1 MKLNEIFLKDVTR
14 SIEGVVK
21 ADDADHLGIEV
32 EEYVL
37 TNDAAKGVAPLLEEY
52 TNYTNANGVWISG
65 FFGSGKSHLLK
76 MLAHLLGDV
85 EGQAFPREKVSE
97 GFLGKTDDA
106 MLIASLKKAA
116 AIPAKSLLFNI
127 DQKATLIAKDQTD
140 ALLKVFVKVFD
151 ESRGYYG
158 NDGAVARFEEDL
170 DKRGQYDAFKAA
182 FAKHAGIDWSQGREQ
197 TALEGHNI
205 DKAFAE
211 VNGEANPGIIAQYQ
225 KSYAVSIED
234 FATSVKAW
242 IDKQEPGFRLNFFVD
257 EVGQFI
263 ADDVKLM
270 LNLQTIA
277 ESLNTKCKGQSWVF
291 VTSQEDMDKVI
302 GDRTKQQG
310 NDFSKIQAR
319 FSAKVKLTSQD
330 VEEVISKRLLEKNNA
345 GVTALKAI
353 HSKEAANFPTIF
365 NFVNG
370 AKTYRNYLD
379 EARFVNTYP
388 LVTYQIPM
396 FQAAIEGLSDHNMFE
411 GKNSSVGERSMLG
424 VVQEVAKRI
433 GGEQVGYLATLDQM
447 FAGISAAL
455 KSAAQSAILQAE
467 KHLPDPTSDVTILAN
482 RLLKAL
488 FLVKYVDTFRATPH
502 NLTVLVYD
510 RFGLDLTGL
519 GKQVQEALNLL
530 ETQSYVQRNGNVY
543 EYLTNEEQEIE
554 KEIKAVDVDSSEVS
568 SKLFRYLSSDIL
580 KKNKFV
586 YGKNGQDFPF
596 GYKLDDIVQGNQRE
610 LTIHFITPE
619 TSYSDSEIAA
629 QSMGR
634 DELRVFLGRDKRL
647 LADLRLLLKTEK
659 YTKQRTHSGATPSM
673 RAILQSKQALNAD
686 REKGLIERLRQAVG
700 KAQLIINAAEIPS
713 SSQDAVTRVSDG
725 FQELVSRTYTNLGLL
740 GGKVYSEQQV
750 AGAVQND
757 QGMFSAGNLSV
768 LTSPGTEMESW
779 IIAQT
784 DLGEQVTIKKIVDRF
799 ESKPYGWDLG
809 SIEVVLGWLVGNGN
823 VALSVDSNPVVRTEA
838 AALIR
843 NTGKHQH
850 TVVAPQKAYDQTKVA
865 SFKKFCIDFF
875 DEGAVP
881 SDPTE
886 LARLGKDKLASR
898 REGLNTLVSTSR
910 YPFVSQL
917 SSAVALLDRVVG
929 KPVDWY
935 LGDFDIADELMEAK
949 EDLIDPIKSFLN
961 GQQAKIFDEAQAL
974 LNANTGNLGYLPVGS
989 ADSVKALLSDANAF
1003 RGNKMNQLKAAADTL
1018 RGQID
1023 HVVSAKRADV
1033 TEAIEGRKS
1042 EILGSAYYANATSA
1056 AQESVIGHIDQ
1067 ILGRLAGET
1076 QIAHILQVGATFEQ
1090 DDYPAL
1096 LSRLVEFQQ
1105 NAGDDVPAPRPIVSI
1120 KTISA
1125 SGVSGVLESEADI
1138 DNYLTTLRTALV
1150 ATLNDG
1156 KRITL

>member
-32 EEYVL
+32 EEYVF

-85 EGQAFPREKVSE
+85 EGQAFARDKVAES
-97 GFLGKTDDA
+97 FLAKTDDA

-116 AIPAKSLLFNI
+116 SIPAKSLLFNI

-151 ESRGYYG
+151 ESRGYFG

-182 FAKHAGIDWSQGREQ
+182 FARTAGIDWSQGREQ

-242 IDKQEPGFRLNFFVD
+242 IDTQEPGFRLNFFVD

-277 ESLNTKCKGQSWVF
+277 ESLNTKCKGRSWIF

-302 GDRTKQQG
+302 GDRTRQQG

-319 FSAKVKLTSQD
+319 FTTKVKLTSQD
-330 VEEVISKRLLEKNNA
+330 VEEVISKRLLEKNDA
-345 GVTALKAI
+345 GTTTLKAI
-353 HSKEAANFPTIF
+353 HSTQAANFPTIF
-365 NFVNG
+365 NFVDG
-370 AKTYRNYLD
+370 AKTYRNYVD
-379 EARFVNTYP
+379 ETRFINTYP
-388 LVTYQIPM
+388 FVTYQIPM

-433 GGEQVGYLATLDQM
+433 GNEQVGYLATFDQM

-467 KHLPDPTSDVTILAN
+467 KHLPDPSSDVTILAN

-488 FLVKYVDTFRATPH
+488 FLVKYVDTFKATPR

-530 ETQSYVQRNGNVY
+530 EAQSYVQRNGNIY

-568 SKLFRYLSSDIL
+568 SKLFRYLSADIL
-580 KKNKFV
+580 KSNKLK
-586 YGKNGQDFPF
+586 YAKNGQDFSF
-596 GYKLDDIVQGNQRE
+596 GYKLDDIPQGTQRE

-659 YTKQRTHSGATPSM
+659 YTKQRTNSGATPSM
-673 RAILQSKQALNAD
+673 QAILQSKQILNTD
-686 REKGLIERLRQAVG
+686 REKELIERLHQAVG
-700 KAQLIINAAEIPS
+700 RAQLIINAAEVTS
-713 SSQDAVTRVSDG
+713 NSQDALTRVTDG
-725 FQELVSRTYTNLGLL
+725 FQELVGRTYTSLGLL
-740 GGKVYSEQQV
+740 GGKVFPEQQV
-750 AGAVQND
+750 ASAVQNEGGLFD
-757 QGMFSAGNLSV
+757 AATLSALN
-768 LTSPGTEMESW
+768 SPGTEMESW
-779 IIAQT
+779 IITQT
-784 DLGEQVTIKKIVDRF
+784 GLGEQVTIKKIVDRF
-799 ESKPYGWDLG
+799 ETKPYGWDLG
-809 SIEVVLGWLVGNGN
+809 SIEVVLGWLVGNGR

-838 AALIR
+838 ASLIR

-850 TVVAPQKAYDQTKVA
+850 VVVAPQKAYDQAKVA
-865 SFKKFCIDFF
+865 AFKKFCTDFF
-875 DEGAVP
+875 DEAAVP
-881 SDPTE
+881 SEATE
-886 LARLGKDKLASR
+886 LARFGKDKLAARRDELSALVDSR
-898 REGLNTLVSTSR
+898 PYAFT
-910 YPFVSQL
+910 SQL
-917 SSAVALLDRVVG
+917 ANVVILLDDVVG
-929 KPVDWY
+929 KQIDWY
-935 LGDFDIADELMEAK
+935 LNDFDRADELLEAK

-961 GQQAKIFDEAQAL
+961 GQQAKIFDEAQTL
-974 LNANTGNLGYLPVGS
+974 LNTNSGNLGSLPAGS
-989 ADSVKALLSDANAF
+989 AERVMELLSDANAF
-1003 RGNKMNQLKAAADTL
+1003 RGNKMNQLKVAADAL
-1018 RGQID
+1018 RSQID
-1023 HVVSAKRADV
+1023 DVVAEKRAAV
-1033 TEAIEGRKS
+1033 ITAIEGRKT
-1042 EILGSAYYANATSA
+1042 EILGSAYYANALTA
-1056 AQESVIGHIDQ
+1056 AQESVITRIDA
-1067 ILGRLAGET
+1067 ILERLSNET
-1076 QIAHILQVGATFEQ
+1076 QVAIILQTGAAFEQ

-1096 LSRLVEFQQ
+1096 LSQLVESQQ
-1105 NAGDDVPAPRPIVSI
+1105 GEDGDTPQPKPMVSVKTLSAP
-1120 KTISA
+1120 
-1125 SGVSGVLESEADI
+1125 GVSGVLESESDV
-1138 DNYLTTLRTALV
+1138 DNYLAALRTALV

>member
-1 MKLNEIFLKDVTR
+1 MKLSEIFLKDVTR

-21 ADDADHLGIEV
+21 ADDVDHLGIEV
-32 EEYVL
+32 EEYVF

-52 TNYTNANGVWISG
+52 TNYANANGVWISG

-97 GFLGKTDDA
+97 SFLSKTDDA

-116 AIPAKSLLFNI
+116 SIPAKSLLFNI
-127 DQKATLIAKDQTD
+127 DQKATLIVKDQTD

-151 ESRGYYG
+151 ESRGYFG

-170 DKRGQYDAFKAA
+170 DKRGQYEAFKAA

-205 DKAFAE
+205 DKAFTE
-211 VNGEANPGIIAQYQ
+211 VNGEANSGIIAQYQ

-234 FATSVKAW
+234 FAASVKAW
-242 IDKQEPGFRLNFFVD
+242 IDQQEPGFRLNFFVD

-277 ESLNTKCKGQSWVF
+277 ESLNTKCKGHSWVF

-302 GDRTKQQG
+302 GDRSRQQG

-330 VEEVISKRLLEKNNA
+330 VEEVISKRLLEKNAA
-345 GVTALKAI
+345 GTAALALI
-353 HSKEAANFPTIF
+353 YSTEAGNFPTIF
-365 NFVNG
+365 NFVDG
-370 AKTYRNYLD
+370 AKTYRNYID
-379 EARFVNTYP
+379 EARFINTYP
-388 LVTYQIPM
+388 FVTYQIPM

-433 GGEQVGYLATLDQM
+433 GTEQVGGLATFDQM

-467 KHLPDPTSDVTILAN
+467 RHLPDPGSDVTIVAN

-488 FLVKYVDTFRATPH
+488 FLVKYVDTFKATPR

-554 KEIKAVDVDSSEVS
+554 KEIKAVDIDSSEVS

-580 KKNKFV
+580 KTNKLK
-586 YGKNGQDFPF
+586 YLKNGQDFSF

-619 TSYSDSEIAA
+619 TSYSDSEIAT

-659 YTKQRTHSGATPSM
+659 YTKQRTNSGATPSTQ
-673 RAILQSKQALNAD
+673 AILQSKQILNAD
-686 REKGLIERLRQAVG
+686 REKELVERLRQAVG

-713 SSQDAVTRVSDG
+713 SSQDAVTRLTDG

-740 GGKVYSEQQV
+740 GGKVYPEQQV

-757 QGMFSAGNLSV
+757 HGLFSAGSSSV
-768 LTSPGTEMESW
+768 LVSPGAEVESW
-779 IIAQT
+779 IITQT
-784 DLGEQVTIKKIVDRF
+784 GLGEQVTIKKIVNRF
-799 ESKPYGWDLG
+799 ETKPYGWDLG
-809 SIEVVLGWLVGNGN
+809 SIEVVLGWLVGNGK
-823 VALSVDSNPVVRTEA
+823 VSLSVDSNPVVRTEA
-838 AALIR
+838 VALIR
-843 NTGKHQH
+843 NTTKQQH
-850 TVVAPQKAYDQTKVA
+850 VVVAPQKAYDQAKVS
-865 SFKKFCIDFF
+865 SFKRFCADFF

-881 SDPTE
+881 SDPAE
-886 LARLGKDKLASR
+886 LARFGKDQLTSR
-898 REGLNTLVSTSR
+898 RDELNGLVSSSR
-910 YPFVSQL
+910 YPFVAQL
-917 SSAVALLDRVVG
+917 SGVVAVLDEVVG
-929 KPVDWY
+929 KQVDWY
-935 LGDFDIADELMEAK
+935 LTDFDKADELLEAK
-949 EDLIDPIKSFLN
+949 EDLVDPIKSFLH
-961 GQQAKIFDEAQAL
+961 GQQAKIFDDAQTL
-974 LNANTGNLGYLPVGS
+974 LNANTGNLSYLPAGS
-989 ADSVKALLSDANAF
+989 ADAIKTLLGDANAF
-1003 RGNKMNQLKAAADTL
+1003 RGNKMNQLKASADAL

-1023 HVVSAKRADV
+1023 DVIADKRSDV
-1033 TEAIEGRKS
+1033 TDAIEGRKA
-1042 EILGSAYYANATSA
+1042 EILGSAYYANATPA
-1056 AQESVIGHIDQ
+1056 AQSTVIRSIDAILARLDGES
-1067 ILGRLAGET
+1067 
-1076 QIAHILQVGATFEQ
+1076 QIALVLQAGATFEQ
-1090 DDYPAL
+1090 NDYPEL
-1096 LSRLVEFQQ
+1096 LSQLVASQQ
-1105 NAGDDVPAPRPIVSI
+1105 SGGDDAPSPSMVSV
-1120 KTISA
+1120 KTIQVT
-1125 SGVSGVLESEADI
+1125 GVSGVLESENDV
-1138 DNYLTTLRTALV
+1138 DNYLAALRNALV
-1150 ATLNDG
+1150 ETLNDG

>member
-1 MKLNEIFLKDVTR
+1 MKLNEVFLKDVTR

-21 ADDADHLGIEV
+21 ADDVDHLGIEV
-32 EEYVL
+32 EEYVF

-85 EGQAFPREKVSE
+85 EGQAFSRERVSE
-97 GFLGKTDDA
+97 SFVGKTDDA
-106 MLIASLKKAA
+106 MLVASLKKAA

-151 ESRGYYG
+151 ESRGYFG

-170 DKRGQYDAFKAA
+170 DKRGQYEAFKEA
-182 FAKHAGIDWSQGREQ
+182 FINHAGIDWSQGREQ

-234 FATSVKAW
+234 FATSVKEW

-302 GDRTKQQG
+302 GDRTRQQG

-319 FSAKVKLTSQD
+319 FGAKVKLTSQD
-330 VEEVISKRLLEKNNA
+330 VEEVISKRLLEKNVEGA
-345 GVTALKAI
+345 AALKSI
-353 HSKEAANFPTIF
+353 HEKEAANFPTIF
-365 NFVNG
+365 NFVDG
-370 AKTYRNYLD
+370 AKTYRNYVD
-379 EARFVNTYP
+379 EARFINTYP
-388 LVTYQIPM
+388 FVTYQIPM

-424 VVQEVAKRI
+424 VVQEVAKQI
-433 GGEQVGYLATLDQM
+433 GGEQVGYLATFDQM
-447 FAGISAAL
+447 LSGISAAL

-467 KHLPDPTSDVTILAN
+467 KHLPDPSSEVTVLAN

-488 FLVKYVDTFRATPH
+488 FLVKYVDTFKATPR

-510 RFGLDLTGL
+510 RFGLDLNGL

-530 ETQSYVQRNGNVY
+530 ESQSYVQRNGNVY

-554 KEIKAVDVDSSEVS
+554 KEIKAVEVDSSEIS
-568 SKLFRYLSSDIL
+568 GKLFRYLSSDIL
-580 KKNKFV
+580 KVNKLK
-586 YGKNGQDFPF
+586 YAKNGQDFPF

-610 LTIHFITPE
+610 LTIHFVTPE
-619 TSYSDSEIAA
+619 TSYNDAEIAA

-647 LADLRLLLKTEK
+647 IADLRLFLKTEK
-659 YTKQRTHSGATPSM
+659 YTKQRTNSGATPSM
-673 RAILQSKQALNAD
+673 QAILQSKQLLNAD
-686 REKGLIERLRQAVG
+686 REKELIERIRQAVG
-700 KAQLIINAAEIPS
+700 RAQLIINAAEITS
-713 SSQDAVTRVSDG
+713 GSQDAIGRVTDG
-725 FQELVSRTYTNLGLL
+725 FQELVRRTYVGLGLL
-740 GGKVYSEQQV
+740 AGKVYPEQQV
-750 AGAVQND
+750 AAAIQSD
-757 QGMFSAGNLSV
+757 QSLFSVGS
-768 LTSPGTEMESW
+768 LTMLATPGDEVESW
-779 IIAQT
+779 ILTQT
-784 DLGEQVTIKKIVDRF
+784 GLGEQVTVKKVVDRF
-799 ESKPYGWDLG
+799 EAKPYGWDLG
-809 SIEVVLGWLVGNGN
+809 SIEVVLGWLVGNGK
-823 VALSVDSNPVVRTEA
+823 VALSVNSNPVVRTEA
-838 AALIR
+838 ASLIS
-843 NTGKHQH
+843 NTSKHQF
-850 TVVAPQKAYDQTKVA
+850 TVVAPQKAYDQAKVVA
-865 SFKKFCIDFF
+865 FKKFCTDFF

-881 SDPTE
+881 ADPTE
-886 LARLGKDKLASR
+886 LAGFGKQKLAER
-898 REGLNTLVSTSR
+898 RNELSGIVGANR
-910 YPFVSQL
+910 YPFVNQL
-917 SSAVALLDRVVG
+917 ADVVALLDQVID
-929 KPVDWY
+929 KPIDWY
-935 LGDFDIADELMEAK
+935 LSEFDRADELSEAK

-961 GQQAKIFDEAQAL
+961 GQQAKIFDEAQSL
-974 LNANTGNLGYLPVGS
+974 ISTNSGNLGYLSPGS
-989 ADSVKALLSDANAF
+989 ADAVKMLLADPNAF
-1003 RGNKMNQLKAAADTL
+1003 RGSKMNQLKIASDAL

-1023 HVVSAKRADV
+1023 DVVATKRREA
-1033 TEAIEGRKS
+1033 TEAIEGRKV
-1042 EILGSAYYANATSA
+1042 EILGSAYYASATA
-1056 AQESVIGHIDQ
+1056 DVQASVVRDIDRILAKLARETQ
-1067 ILGRLAGET
+1067 VALILQTGTVFEQADYPSLLGRLVESQPSSGGEPMPK
-1076 QIAHILQVGATFEQ
+1076 Q
-1090 DDYPAL
+1090 
-1096 LSRLVEFQQ
+1096 
-1105 NAGDDVPAPRPIVSI
+1105 IVSI

-1125 SGVSGVLESEADI
+1125 PGPSGLLESEADV
-1138 DNYLTTLRTALV
+1138 DNYLAALRTALI
-1150 ATLNDG
+1150 ATLHEG

>member
-1 MKLNEIFLKDVTR
+1 MKLNEIFLKDVAR

-21 ADDADHLGIEV
+21 ADDVDHVGTEV
-32 EEYVL
+32 EEYVF

-97 GFLGKTDDA
+97 SFLGKTSDA
-106 MLIASLKKAA
+106 FLVASLKKAA

-151 ESRGYYG
+151 ESRGYFG

-170 DKRGQYDAFKAA
+170 DKRGQYESFKEA
-182 FAKHAGIDWSQGREQ
+182 FARHAGIDWSQGREQ

-205 DKAFAE
+205 DRAFAQ

-277 ESLNTKCKGQSWVF
+277 ESLNTKSEGRSWVF

-302 GDRTKQQG
+302 GDRTRQQG

-330 VEEVISKRLLEKNNA
+330 VEEVISKRLLEKNDAGA
-345 GVTALKAI
+345 GVLKTI
-353 HSKEAANFPTIF
+353 HSTQAANFPTIF
-365 NFVNG
+365 NFVDG
-370 AKTYRNYLD
+370 AKTYRNYVD
-379 EARFVNTYP
+379 EGRFINTYP
-388 LVTYQIPM
+388 FVTYQIPM

-433 GGEQVGYLATLDQM
+433 GGEQVGYLATFDQM
-447 FAGISAAL
+447 FSGISAAL

-467 KHLPDPTSDVTILAN
+467 KHLPDNGSDITVLAN

-488 FLVKYVDTFRATPH
+488 FLVKYVDTFKATPR

-554 KEIKAVDVDSSEVS
+554 KEIKAVDIDSSEVS
-568 SKLFRYLSSDIL
+568 NKLFRYLSSDIL
-580 KKNKFV
+580 KTNKLKYV
-586 YGKNGQDFPF
+586 KNGQDFAF
-596 GYKLDDIVQGNQRE
+596 GYKLDDTVQGNQRD
-610 LTIHFITPE
+610 LTIHFITSE
-619 TSYSDSEIAA
+619 TSYTDAEIKA

-659 YTKQRTHSGATPSM
+659 YTKQRTNSGATASM
-673 RAILQSKQALNAD
+673 QAILQSKQVLNAD
-686 REKGLIERLRQAVG
+686 REKEMIERLRQAVG
-700 KAQLIINAAEIPS
+700 KAQLIINAAEVAS
-713 SSQDAVTRVSDG
+713 GSQDAIGRVADG

-740 GGKVYSEQQV
+740 GGKVFSEQQV
-750 AGAVQND
+750 ASVVRSE
-757 QGMFSAGNLSV
+757 QGLVDTAILST
-768 LTSPGTEMESW
+768 LNSPGTEMEAR
-779 IIAQT
+779 IITQT
-784 DLGEQVTIKKIVDRF
+784 GLGEQVTIKKIVEHF
-799 ESKPYGWDLG
+799 ETKPYGWDLG
-809 SIEVVLGWLVGNGN
+809 SIEVVLGWLVGQGK
-823 VALSVDSNPVVRTEA
+823 VALNVDSNAVTRTEA
-838 AALIR
+838 ANLIR
-843 NTGKHQH
+843 NTGKHQY
-850 TVVAPQKAYDQTKVA
+850 VIVAPQKTYNQVKVA
-865 SFKKFCIDFF
+865 AFKKFCTDFF

-881 SDPTE
+881 NDPAE
-886 LARLGKDKLASR
+886 LAQFGKDKLRAR
-898 REGLNTLVSTSR
+898 REELAGLVSSSR
-910 YPFVSQL
+910 YPFVVQL
-917 SSAVALLDRVVG
+917 SDVVALLDEAVG
-929 KPVDWY
+929 KQPDWY
-935 LGDFDIADELMEAK
+935 LSEFDKADELLEAK
-949 EDLIDPIKSFLN
+949 EDLIDPVKSFVN
-961 GQQAKIFDEAQAL
+961 GQQARIFDEAQTVL
-974 LNANTGNLGYLPVGS
+974 SKNAENIAYLPVGS
-989 ADSVKALLSDANAF
+989 ADTVTSLLTDPNAF
-1003 RGNKMNQLKAAADTL
+1003 RGNKMNQLKAAADSL
-1018 RGQID
+1018 RGQIENI
-1023 HVVSAKRADV
+1023 VANKRADV
-1033 TEAIEGRKS
+1033 SAAIEGRKT
-1042 EILGSAYYANATSA
+1042 EILGSAYYADATPDTRA
-1056 AQESVIGHIDQ
+1056 SVLEYVDR
-1067 ILGRLAGET
+1067 ILERLEGEI
-1076 QIAHILQVGATFEQ
+1076 QAPLILQVGASFEH
-1090 DDYPAL
+1090 DGYPSL
-1096 LSRLVEFQQ
+1096 LSQLVESQQ
-1105 NAGDDVPAPRPIVSI
+1105 RGANDSQPPKPVVSI
-1120 KTISA
+1120 KSINVPGA
-1125 SGVSGVLESEADI
+1125 SGVIESEADV
-1138 DNYLTTLRTALV
+1138 DTYLATYRAALV
-1150 ATLNDG
+1150 ETLNDG